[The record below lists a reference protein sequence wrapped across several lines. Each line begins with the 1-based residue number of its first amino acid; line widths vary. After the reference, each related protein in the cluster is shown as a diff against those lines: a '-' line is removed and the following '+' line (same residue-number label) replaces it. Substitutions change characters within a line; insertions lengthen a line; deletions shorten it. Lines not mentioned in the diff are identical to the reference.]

1 LSDYIFLATFP
12 SLPTRLS
19 QPARIH
25 LNHRPRIRP
34 LCKKYIVQHTK
45 QRNTA
50 RHDAG
55 PIHALE
61 SGRGLRGPEAE
72 KDDETEIANG
82 KDVVGDAEGTFET
95 PGAPCQTNATI
106 VVVVAVG
113 KS

>member
-1 LSDYIFLATFP
+1 
-12 SLPTRLS
+12 
-19 QPARIH
+19 
-25 LNHRPRIRP
+25 
-34 LCKKYIVQHTK
+34 
-45 QRNTA
+45 
-50 RHDAG
+50 
-55 PIHALE
+55 
-61 SGRGLRGPEAE
+61 LRGPEAE